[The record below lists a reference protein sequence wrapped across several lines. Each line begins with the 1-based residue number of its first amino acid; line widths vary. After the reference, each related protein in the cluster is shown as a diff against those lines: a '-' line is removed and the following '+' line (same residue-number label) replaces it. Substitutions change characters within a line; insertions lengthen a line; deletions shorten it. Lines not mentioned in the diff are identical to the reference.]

1 MHRDKVEKSAESPES
16 LWQIAKW
23 ARNRGNQAPNITP
36 ELRHPTTGQK
46 AIKAEEKAQLFRET
60 FFPIPPDAD
69 LEDINN
75 ATYTDQIPM
84 PPITTK
90 EVEHGQLSHF
100 RSRNIDG
107 NLNTMSDADLRKHT
121 LWPHLDTIRDGSQKM
136 DFIAQKVKE
145 MLRDKERHK
154 DVLDPR
160 RVLRKKMIILA
171 ISPITAFLIAFVL
184 RKEFPSVRQTL
195 VLAKD
200 APSRRGALYAPF
212 CRMTDEEVLED
223 RDPEDPLILITTAR
237 ISGEGFNLTR
247 ANYAVMTEPA
257 FAGQAFHRAHR
268 HGQQATTHLFTL
280 HSSWNP
286 TDVIVRSRQDARSKL
301 LLDES
306 VWKLPGLNL

>member
-1 MHRDKVEKSAESPES
+1 MSKEQLDTRLQRKLTSWQASNPSTRGPRPTMENVISEMDKGFGSQGSFYELGLCATFPA
-16 LWQIAKW
+16 L
-23 ARNRGNQAPNITP
+23 APM
-36 ELRHPTTGQK
+36 L
-46 AIKAEEKAQLFRET
+46 L
-60 FFPIPPDAD
+60 
-69 LEDINN
+69 
-75 ATYTDQIPM
+75 
-84 PPITTK
+84 
-90 EVEHGQLSHF
+90 HGQPSHF

-121 LWPHLDTIRDGSQKM
+121 LWPHLDTIRDSSQKM

-171 ISPITAFLIAFVL
+171 ISPITAFLIAFIL

-257 FAGQAFHRAHR
+257 FARQVEGQALHRVHR

-280 HSSWNP
+280 YSSWNP
-286 TDVIVRSRQDARSKL
+286 TDVIIRSRQDARSKL